1 MPIRNQIYRFRALFH
16 SVFVRNIITLV
27 SGTGVAQLIPVIII
41 PVLTRLFTPA
51 EIGIYASFVAFF
63 QIVSVISCG
72 RYEYAIIISP
82 YQKEADRLT
91 LISTSLA
98 SATGLLLFLVL
109 VILAPA
115 LSGLFGIPQLSSW
128 SWIILLPVAVAAHG
142 LFLSMTF
149 TLNRNKQYGKIG
161 AGKIIHTGS
170 TGLLQILAGFRAA
183 GFTGLIFGK
192 VAGVVLSVFY
202 VWWHTVDNFRN
213 GFREFS
219 LQRIRQTVYKYRNY
233 PFFNAPHALTT
244 SVSSNLPVILFIAYF
259 SEAIAGFFAMAIRAC
274 YMPIQIISIAY
285 GQVLGKR
292 LAEIKNDKLP
302 IWSFVKKNAS
312 YLFLIGLI
320 PFGILFAVS
329 PSLFSFVLGEEW
341 VITGEYIRIITP
353 WVFLS
358 FILNPLNY
366 IPMIFNRQ
374 RKAFIIEIIYM
385 ILRLAAIV
393 TGAMAGSVT
402 LSLTLYTI
410 TGVLVLA
417 YQFHWYRQ
425 LCKGFDESLASAS

>member
-16 SVFVRNIITLV
+16 SVFVRNIVTLV
-27 SGTGVAQLIPVIII
+27 SGTGVAQLIPVLII

-51 EIGIYASFVAFF
+51 EIGIYASFVALF
-63 QIVSVISCG
+63 QIVSTISCG
-72 RYEYAIIISP
+72 RYEFAIIISP
-82 YQKEADRLT
+82 YQKEANRLT
-91 LISTSLA
+91 LISSSFA
-98 SATGLLLFLVL
+98 FATGILLFLL
-109 VILAPA
+109 LMLLAPA
-115 LSGLFGIPQLSSW
+115 LSGLLGIPQLSSL
-128 SWIILLPVAVAAHG
+128 SWIILLPVAVAAQG
-142 LFLSMTF
+142 LFMSMTF

-161 AGKIIHTGS
+161 AGKIVHTGS
-170 TGLLQILAGFRAA
+170 TGVLQILAGLRAA
-183 GFTGLIFGK
+183 GYTGLIFSK
-192 VAGVVLSVFY
+192 ATGVVLSVFY
-202 VWWHTVDNFRN
+202 VWWHTIDNFRN

-219 LQRIRQTVYKYRNY
+219 FKRTRQTVYKYRNY
-233 PFFNAPHALTT
+233 PYFNAPHALTT

-259 SEAIAGFFAMAIRAC
+259 SEAVAGFFAMAIRAC

-302 IWSFVKKNAS
+302 IWPFIKKNAG

-329 PSLFSFVLGEEW
+329 PALFSFVLGEEW
-341 VITGEYIRIITP
+341 VTTGEYIRIITP

-374 RKAFIIEIIYM
+374 KKAFIIEIVYM

-393 TGAMAGSVT
+393 TGAVSGSVI

-410 TGVLVLA
+410 TGILVLT
-417 YQFHWYRQ
+417 YQFLWYRQ
-425 LCKGFDESLASAS
+425 LCRGFDKRLASIS

>member
-1 MPIRNQIYRFRALFH
+1 
-16 SVFVRNIITLV
+16 
-27 SGTGVAQLIPVIII
+27 
-41 PVLTRLFTPA
+41 
-51 EIGIYASFVAFF
+51 
-63 QIVSVISCG
+63 
-72 RYEYAIIISP
+72 
-82 YQKEADRLT
+82 
-91 LISTSLA
+91 
-98 SATGLLLFLVL
+98 
-109 VILAPA
+109 
-115 LSGLFGIPQLSSW
+115 
-128 SWIILLPVAVAAHG
+128 
-142 LFLSMTF
+142 MTF

-170 TGLLQILAGFRAA
+170 TGLLQILAGYRAA

-192 VAGVVLSVFY
+192 VAGVALSVLY

-213 GFREFS
+213 GIREFS
-219 LQRIRQTVYKYRNY
+219 FLRIRQTAYKYRNY

-302 IWSFVKKNAS
+302 IWSFVKKNAG

-329 PSLFSFVLGEEW
+329 PPLFSFVLGEEW
-341 VITGEYIRIITP
+341 VTTGEYIRIITP

-374 RKAFIIEIIYM
+374 RKAFIIEVIYM
-385 ILRLAAIV
+385 ILRLAAII
-393 TGAMAGSVT
+393 TGAVAGSVA

-410 TGVLVLA
+410 TGVAVLG
-417 YQFHWYRQ
+417 YQFQWYRQ
-425 LCKGFDESLASAS
+425 LCKGFDENLAKAP